1 MFYLNVI
8 TLRREREKKTRIFL
22 NNEILFMIITLVI
35 INSRITVITKMAIT
49 EIEKKMNQ
57 YNF

>member
-8 TLRREREKKTRIFL
+8 TLRREGEREIEKAYFL
-22 NNEILFMIITLVI
+22 SNEILFMIIITVI

-49 EIEKKMNQ
+49 ET
-57 YNF
+57 